1 MVKGVSEDNC
11 DVRNAEDI
19 LRMTMYIFLFAEL
32 CLVVLNSFINNF
44 E

>member
-11 DVRNAEDI
+11 DVLNAEVI
-19 LRMTMYIFLFAEL
+19 PRMTMYIFLFAEL
-32 CLVVLNSFINNF
+32 CLVVLTSFINNF